1 MAQKAPSPVKTW
13 HLGFRTKIEKPT
25 AKQREYLAKACG
37 TARFAYNWALEQ
49 WKEQAKRH
57 KADPEHVKAP
67 NEGALRRQFNALK
80 REKFPWAL
88 EVSKCAP
95 QYAIKELGRAFANH
109 FKNPGRFGWP
119 KFKKKFV
126 NDSFSISNDQF
137 KVEGSRIR
145 IPNLGWVRMCE
156 PLRFKGAKVL
166 RATISRVA
174 DEWYVSITCELS
186 DLKHLKPA
194 KNHGRVGVDLGI
206 GKLAT
211 LSDGR
216 AFEAPRPLKESLRRL
231 KRLQRKLSRAKRDGQ
246 NRKKLKMR
254 IARLHARIAN
264 IRRNALHHL
273 TAFLSANYSEV
284 VIEDLNVRGMLA
296 NHKLA
301 RAIAD
306 IGFYEF
312 RRQLDYKMALRGGVV
327 IVADRYFP
335 SSKLCRFCGGKHEQL
350 KLSDREWVCPHC
362 GRIIRSR
369 DLNAALNLC
378 RCLEKKWDAG
388 LTSVDPHASS
398 GRTSDTALPAVA
410 SQNGEP
416 AELIEKASRL
426 STLGQPACGTV
437 ELR

>member
-1 MAQKAPSPVKTW
+1 
-13 HLGFRTKIEKPT
+13 
-25 AKQREYLAKACG
+25 
-37 TARFAYNWALEQ
+37 
-49 WKEQAKRH
+49 
-57 KADPEHVKAP
+57 
-67 NEGALRRQFNALK
+67 
-80 REKFPWAL
+80 
-88 EVSKCAP
+88 
-95 QYAIKELGRAFANH
+95 
-109 FKNPGRFGWP
+109 
-119 KFKKKFV
+119 
-126 NDSFSISNDQF
+126 
-137 KVEGSRIR
+137 
-145 IPNLGWVRMCE
+145 MCE

-211 LSDGR
+211 LSDGH

-378 RCLEKKWDAG
+378 RYLEKKWDAG

-426 STLGQPACGTV
+426 STLRQPACGTV